1 MMGFVSYFAGGA
13 TLAVRARS
21 ALAGRAVAVSPSASA
36 RTARWTMVKS
46 KAMPFMEAP
55 PALDGTMAGG
65 TFFVVVHRRRPRR
78 WGLPRGGWAHTREM
92 GGVGRHLPLDGDC
105 ELGDD
110 QPLTRGGG
118 GRVAARMCA

>member
-1 MMGFVSYFAGGA
+1 MMGFVSSFAGSA

-36 RTARWTMVKS
+36 QVARWSMVQS

-65 TFFVVVHRRRPRR
+65 TFFWLWRAICD
-78 WGLPRGGWAHTREM
+78 LA
-92 GGVGRHLPLDGDC
+92 GVGSCGIAEHVR
-105 ELGDD
+105 
-110 QPLTRGGG
+110 T
-118 GRVAARMCA
+118 GRETWGSSLAVGWSSAAG